1 MNGKSDKTFETLTWS
16 SFVTPCVSLS
26 FLLTIGPAYANRAD
40 RVAGL
45 DLDRA
50 AMRQL
55 RLENRAERLQDR
67 AERLENRVRSTPI
80 IAVPQPTLPSNLLQN
95 NVAADIRARG
105 GGHVNR
111 EANITR
117 RNDSK
122 TWQVTETGKVRN
134 VNAAVELNF
143 GSNERSIQLG
153 QGLFGSTESVTL
165 NVGNGEKTFTA
176 GSKVTA
182 AEYASI
188 LQVLGG
194 DGQTLQIDNQGR
206 ASGGQLS
213 LDTITN
219 GSSMNV
225 SGLVIPEAIKVIGNF
240 SNRSDFNLKGDLVN
254 NGAIYA
260 LSNKP
265 GADKASIAAH
275 NLTNNAGG
283 LISSVTDSSMFPQY
297 ENLQP
302 SVDLKLRADETLTNK
317 GEISSSGNLTLSAKT
332 VSNIS
337 GNRSVAS
344 ISAAK
349 DVLIETVTLN
359 NSGTISAL
367 NNIGIAAGAYDAAGS
382 ITVNNAGGSIQA
394 LNGAI
399 TVGDIN
405 NTAKANTTLTGG
417 DWLSKDLN
425 LYSGDGALNVNVG
438 EVTGAITG
446 RAGTASVLADTENL
460 IVKSMTASGDPTFKS
475 TGNFTL
481 MNDITTNGGP
491 VAILARGDI
500 NFDLDATIDT
510 SSGAGAGGT
519 ITLVAGSNWTTAGAN
534 NSISGA
540 SSGGGSINGSGLLL
554 DFISDG
560 ATNGGDITL
569 IAFAGSGNGSG
580 LINIDSSS
588 ISALGGG
595 GGSNGNVTI
604 IGGGGVAVSDIDTQ
618 GAGNAGTG
626 RVLISSFQ
634 PVVVNGPVLIND
646 STGAV
651 VQGSFAPSTT
661 VTNGRDVG
669 LGGVVFSGASTVVQ
683 SAAAATVSDIDS
695 DGSITITAQTDLDLA
710 GSYVTNGGGGVTIVS
725 GRYMSGAAPTQTDID
740 TSNSSGNGGNV
751 FVIAGAAFTQDA
763 NNITITGASSTGGYI
778 FFDNLG
784 SGTGNSLGNVDTSSS
799 AANGSGGNVTF
810 IAYRGSDTVAGYV
823 LTDFE
828 DTVVTTGG
836 SGTGSNGNITVIA
849 GQNNGG
855 FGLGLR
861 GSFDTTGGSAV
872 GTGDFYAATAQ
883 PLGNVVISQN
893 TQSITSGTFKGGAF
907 TNGQGFIDGI
917 TVGAGATVDVFTGSF
932 VTFSTDVIAPG
943 GILVVS
949 GADISAP
956 NFGTVF
962 SAASNTT
969 NGGDITLI
977 AGATFTQSGNNVTIT
992 GASTEGGDVNFAL
1005 NGFDEIRTESTA
1017 ANGNGGDITIVAFDA
1032 PSKNS
1037 GNIYIQDNATVNA
1050 SGNGTGANGNI
1061 VMVAGGD
1068 SDPDLFGIFA
1078 PIDINLTG
1086 AAGTGTISM
1095 NNSVPLTNV
1104 VISQDT
1110 AGIVSGDFRGGTLV
1124 NAPIDAGNL
1133 TVRGGVIELIS
1144 GGSVHALSA
1153 NASANAVG
1161 NGGRV
1166 TIRSGAADALNIG
1179 TLPMG
1184 DINAVGSVSAAAGTT
1199 SGNGGTIDIQAD
1211 GAGGLNVAA
1220 IGSVSATEGNGGN
1233 LRLVASTGNLLI
1245 ANTVVLS
1252 ANAGTTTAA
1261 SHNGGIVELYGRN
1274 LTASGFDVSASSTGG
1289 GTGGVAEIVVT
1300 GGGNLSVGTGAND
1313 VTLVGNFS
1321 LVRLGTIGG
1330 GDITV
1335 RSTGAITTSSL
1346 IDIDAETGDVL
1357 LQGAVSAPTVT
1368 IAGQTISSSVTISG
1382 SSSLNIDAATSFTN
1396 TGLTTG
1402 GAVSINGGNITV
1414 AGVTGTTSVDIDGG
1428 TTGTVLLQGAVNSPV
1443 TTVSGQTVTNNSTL
1457 AGTTTLDV
1465 DAVTFVTTGATNGGA
1480 ITINSGDV
1488 TVTNTGS
1495 ITATASLD
1503 IDAGAAG
1510 HVLLQGAVS
1519 GPVTTITGQTVSN
1532 SGTLSGSTSL
1542 TIEAASY
1549 TASANVTGG
1558 VISISGG
1565 DVTVNG
1571 GAVMNGSTSI
1581 DIDAGTTGDVV
1592 NSGTITS
1599 PSTSILAQSV
1609 TNSGTINGTT
1619 LLDIDTASYI
1629 NTGNTNGGVID
1640 LHSLTSGSL
1649 ALSGAGGTFTSTVE
1663 TQIGSDVNISLSGSQ
1678 TFNGNV
1684 DLTAISTPNSSITL
1698 QAGSAYVGNN
1708 QVRITSYTYTEL
1720 PVSSFTGNPKIVN
1733 TNFYNIINTNGDVVL
1748 PANLI
1753 FTGQSLAIIASGN
1766 ITSTGATLIDLSAAG
1781 DAGSLTLLAG
1791 FDSTPGTMGQVRLV
1805 GPNTV
1810 TGVSATGGNI
1820 DLGNVTI
1827 NLTSSGANGGSLVAA
1842 ASAGTASD
1850 GTVNLGSVSTTGAV
1864 GVSGDVQIIGQGG
1877 VVVGAINANGAAAV
1891 DGGVVVR
1898 AAQPLIVGTL
1908 VYQDGSATSGSISNG
1923 ALSAGSITVSSI
1935 DAGNSSIEIQT
1946 LGSATNVL
1954 TVGGDLSAHSIDV
1967 VSGFGTVD
1975 LRAVSGIVANVDGSG
1990 NGGHIGVSGNSVLV
2004 NTSVDNPFVLNADAT
2019 TGNGGSVSY
2028 FTNDQTATYLGAVP
2042 KAKNGS
2048 VFFDVSAAG
2057 GTGVNAA
2064 GGQIDFETGGN
2075 LSVLASSTDASV
2087 NGTGNANGASYTF
2100 KAGST
2105 APKGGTLAI
2114 IGDLDASG
2122 IGTGV
2127 DGSINL
2133 TSNSKKAFTLGSSK
2147 APKNGVQGMLLGD
2160 GITVTNNGGG
2170 ITIASSSAVQAADLS
2185 LNAGLKGAIVG
2196 SKGVVVTADSIV
2208 LNSDAGAIGKK
2219 PISVDTDS
2227 LEFHT
2232 NSKVN
2237 VLSVGTSTLTIA
2249 DSNAAT
2255 GAALSASGSVV
2266 LNDIIVTNGDIF
2278 VTTGG
2283 ANSRL
2288 SLTPGSQLI
2297 ATNGGIVLQNT
2308 QVDTG
2313 DILLGAGSRVET
2325 AGKGDDVIIAIGA
2338 LPKKPIV
2345 GTQPANVTTDIQG
2358 KGEIFWGPDNGIQAN
2373 GAPSDII
2380 AINKA
2385 VIFNN
2390 GSSDIATK
2398 KIVLDGGVTVKADPP
2413 SRGVAS
2419 PVRNLMQAQTVPVPQ
2434 SESGQN
2440 LQPANGLNDSV
2451 SSVDRTSSLL
2461 NSTYSNLLSS
2471 TNSNLL
2477 GSTNSP
2483 VVSSA
2488 VLGFAADSSTVL
2500 ATETVNATGVVHAAS
2515 GLSGADFVGA
2525 SDVNEVRAVDLISD
2539 VLPGGK
2545 TVGSNYSIKSGSA
2558 LIAASKDMVVET
2570 ADARVSIA
2578 RDSVVF
2584 IVTGR
2589 HGTSV
2594 YDLHDTKRGGV
2605 KVDFGS
2611 QSVSLAPGR
2620 HATVC
2625 ARRAGSYSAINP
2637 VEAIMHRDMN
2647 EVATANGVGAFTSEF
2662 SIHSAVQ
2669 SVGSLKTI
2677 FASSHPE
2684 CAKLSGRMMKTSAV
2698 LMHLS
2703 GSQEPFQQYLAPRM
2717 AAFR

>member
-45 DLDRA
+45 DLDRS

-80 IAVPQPTLPSNLLQN
+80 IAVPQPVLPNNLFQN
-95 NVAADIRARG
+95 NVAADIRVRG

-153 QGLFGSTESVTL
+153 QGLFGSADSVTL

-176 GSKVTA
+176 GAKVTA

-297 ENLQP
+297 ENLQT

-349 DVLIETVTLN
+349 DVLIETASLN
-359 NSGTISAL
+359 NSGTISAQ
-367 NNIGIAAGAYDAAGS
+367 NNIGIAAGAFDPMGS
-382 ITVNNAGGSIQA
+382 IAVNNTNGSIQA

-425 LYSGDGALNVNVG
+425 LYSGEGALNVNVG

-481 MNDITTNGGP
+481 MNDITTSGGP

-510 SSGAGAGGT
+510 SSGSGAGGT
-519 ITLVAGSNWTTAGAN
+519 ITLVAGSNWSSAGAN
-534 NSISGA
+534 NSISGGSA
-540 SSGGGSINGSGLLL
+540 GGGSINGEGLLL

-560 ATNGGDITL
+560 TTNGGDVTL
-569 IAFAGSGNGSG
+569 IAFAGNSNNSGN
-580 LINIDSSS
+580 INIDSSS
-588 ISALGGG
+588 ISALGGAG
-595 GGSNGNVTI
+595 GTNGNVTI
-604 IGGGGVAVSDIDTQ
+604 IGGGGVTVADIDTQ
-618 GAGNAGTG
+618 GVTATGNIL
-626 RVLISSFQ
+626 VSSNQ

-646 STGAV
+646 STGAI
-651 VQGSFAPSTT
+651 VQGSFAPGS
-661 VTNGRDVG
+661 VPSSPKDVI
-669 LGGVVFSGASTVVQ
+669 LRGVVFSGGTTNVQ
-683 SAAAATVSDIDS
+683 SAGSATVSDVVASRINLTALQDVTLKG
-695 DGSITITAQTDLDLA
+695 DLITD
-710 GSYVTNGGGGVTIVS
+710 GGGGVTVVAGHSILGGS
-725 GRYMSGAAPTQTDID
+725 ATTTNID
-740 TSNSSGNGGNV
+740 TSNNSGNGGNV
-751 FVIAGAAFTQDA
+751 FLIAGAAFTQDA
-763 NNITITGASSTGGYI
+763 TSITITGASTTGGYI
-778 FFDNLG
+778 FLDNG
-784 SGTGNSLGNVDTSSS
+784 VVGPGNSLGLVDTSSS
-799 AANGSGGNVTF
+799 AANGSGGSVTF
-810 IAYRGSDTVAGYV
+810 IAYGGAETFGGYI

-828 DTVVTTGG
+828 DTRVLTGG
-836 SGTGSNGNITVIA
+836 NGNGSNGNFTAIA
-849 GQNNGG
+849 GQNVGNV
-855 FGLGLR
+855 GLGLR
-861 GSFDTTGGSAV
+861 GSFDTTGGNAV
-872 GTGDFYAATAQ
+872 GTGDIYAATAQ
-883 PLGNVVISQN
+883 ALGGVTISKA
-893 TQSITSGTFKGGAF
+893 TQSITAGNFKGGVF
-907 TNGQGFIDGI
+907 TAGEGYIDEL
-917 TVGAGATVDVFTGSF
+917 TVGAGATVNVFTGDSVHF
-932 VTFSTDVIAPG
+932 GANVTAPG

-949 GADISAP
+949 GADILVSYA
-956 NFGTVF
+956 TTIF
-962 SAASNTT
+962 STASSTT
-969 NGGDITLI
+969 NGGDITLV
-977 AGATFTQSGNNVTIT
+977 AGASFTQSGSNVTIT
-992 GASTEGGDVNFAL
+992 GASTIGGDVNFAL
-1005 NGFDEIRTESTA
+1005 AGFDEIRTNSTA
-1017 ANGNGGDITIVAFDA
+1017 ANGSGGDITIVAFDA
-1032 PSKNS
+1032 PTKDS
-1037 GNIYIQDNATVNA
+1037 GNIYIQNNATVSA
-1050 SGNGTGANGNI
+1050 SGTGTGSNGNI
-1061 VMVAGGD
+1061 IMVAGGD
-1068 SDPDLFGIFA
+1068 SDPSLFGIFA

-1086 AAGTGTISM
+1086 AAGTGTISL

-1110 AGIVSGDFRGGTLV
+1110 ASIVTGDFRGGATV
-1124 NAPIDAGNL
+1124 AANIDTGNL
-1133 TVRGGVIELIS
+1133 TVRGGTIELIS
-1144 GGSVHALSA
+1144 GGAVRATSA
-1153 NASANAVG
+1153 NVSATAVG
-1161 NGGRV
+1161 NGGALTVR
-1166 TIRSGAADALNIG
+1166 TGAAETLDIG
-1179 TLPMG
+1179 AMTG
-1184 DINAVGSVSAAAGTT
+1184 VNTIGSVSAAAGTT
-1199 SGNGGTIDIQAD
+1199 SGNGGTIDIQAN

-1233 LRLVASTGNLLI
+1233 LRLVAFTGNLTI

-1252 ANAGTTTAA
+1252 ANAGTTTAT

-1274 LTASGFDVSASSTGG
+1274 LTTSGFDVSASSTGG

-1382 SSSLNIDAATSFTN
+1382 STTLNIDAATSFTN

-1465 DAVTFVTTGATNGGA
+1465 DAATFVTTGATNGGA
-1480 ITINSGDV
+1480 VTINSSDV

-1510 HVLLQGAVS
+1510 DVLLQGAVS
-1519 GPVTTITGQTVSN
+1519 GPVTTITAQNVSN
-1532 SGTLSGSTSL
+1532 SATLSGSTSL
-1542 TIEAASY
+1542 TIEASSY

-1581 DIDAGTTGDVV
+1581 DIDAGPTGDVV

-1609 TNSGTINGTT
+1609 TNSGTINGST

-1629 NTGNTNGGVID
+1629 NTGNTNGGVIN
-1640 LHSLTSGSL
+1640 LHSLSGGSL
-1649 ALSGAGGTFTSTVE
+1649 ALSGAGGAFTSTVE
-1663 TQIGSDVNISLSGSQ
+1663 TQLGSDVNISLSGSQ

-1684 DLTAISTPNSSITL
+1684 ALTAISTPTSSITL
-1698 QAGSAYVGNN
+1698 QSGSAYVGVN
-1708 QVRITSYTYTEL
+1708 QVTITTYTYTEL
-1720 PVSSFTGNPKIVN
+1720 PISSFIGNPKIVN
-1733 TNFYNIINTNGDVVL
+1733 TEFYNIINTGGDVVL

-1753 FTGQSLAIIASGN
+1753 FNGKNLTVIASGN
-1766 ITSTGATLIDLSAAG
+1766 ITSTGATLINLSDAG
-1781 DAGSLTLLAG
+1781 NAGSLTLLAG
-1791 FDSTPGTMGQVRLV
+1791 FNSTPTTAGQVRVV

-1810 TGVSATGGNI
+1810 TGLSTTGGNI
-1820 DLGNVTI
+1820 DLGSVTI
-1827 NLTSSGANGGSLVAA
+1827 NLSSSAQSGGSLVAA
-1842 ASAGTASD
+1842 AAAGTASA
-1850 GTVNLGSVSTTGAV
+1850 GTVSLGNITTTGAV
-1864 GVSGDVQIIGQGG
+1864 GSSGSVLIVGEGG
-1877 VVVGAINANGAAAV
+1877 VTTGQINTNGAAAT
-1891 DGGVVVR
+1891 DGSVSINV
-1898 AAQPLIVGTL
+1898 AEPTIVGTL
-1908 VYQDGSATSGSISNG
+1908 VYQNGTATSGSIGVSPTLAPGSITVGAIDAGRSSIELRGAGSSTSTLTVGG
-1923 ALSAGSITVSSI
+1923 ALSANSMDLLFENGTI
-1935 DAGNSSIEIQT
+1935 D
-1946 LGSATNVL
+1946 L
-1954 TVGGDLSAHSIDV
+1954 TAIGEL
-1967 VSGFGTVD
+1967 T
-1975 LRAVSGIVANVDGSG
+1975 ANVNAGG
-1990 NGGHIGVSGNSVLV
+1990 NGGRIQVVSNAVRINSSATDL
-2004 NTSVDNPFVLNADAT
+2004 FELNANGT
-2019 TGNGGSVSY
+2019 TGSGGSVT
-2028 FTNDQTATYLGAVP
+2028 FITNDQTATYLGAVP
-2042 KAKNGS
+2042 KAKKGS
-2048 VFFDVSAAG
+2048 NFFSVSAKG
-2057 GTGVNAA
+2057 GTGVDAD
-2064 GGQIDFETGGN
+2064 GGVIDFEVGGN
-2075 LSVLASSTDASV
+2075 LSVLTANADAGI
-2087 NGTGNANGASYTF
+2087 NGTGNANGARYEFT
-2100 KAGST
+2100 AGTTSS
-2105 APKGGTLAI
+2105 KGGALVI
-2114 IGDLDASG
+2114 IGDLDSRG
-2122 IGTGV
+2122 IGNGLDRTI
-2127 DGSINL
+2127 DL
-2133 TSNSKKAFTLGSSK
+2133 TSNSKKAFTVGSAK
-2147 APKNGVQGMLLGD
+2147 APKNGVQGQLSGR
-2160 GITVTNNGGG
+2160 IVSVENVGGG
-2170 ITIASSSAVQAADLS
+2170 ISAASSTAFDADQIELIA
-2185 LNAGLKGAIVG
+2185 NGKGAIAS
-2196 SKGVVVTADSIV
+2196 SKGVVITADAIALTS
-2208 LNSDAGAIGKK
+2208 STGAIGKK
-2219 PISVDTDS
+2219 PILVDTDL

-2237 VLSVGTSTLTIA
+2237 VSSVGTSTLTVA

-2255 GAALSASGSVV
+2255 GATLSATGSVV
-2266 LNDIIVTNGDIF
+2266 LNDIIVTNGDIS

-2338 LPKKPIV
+2338 LPKKPIA

-2358 KGEIFWGPDNGIQAN
+2358 KGEIFWGPDNGILAN

-2390 GSSDIATK
+2390 GSTDVATK
-2398 KIVLDGGVTVKADPP
+2398 KIILDGGVTVKADPP
-2413 SRGVAS
+2413 SRGAAS
-2419 PVRNLMQAQTVPVPQ
+2419 PVFNLMQAQTVSVTQ

-2440 LQPANGLNDSV
+2440 LQPANGLNNEV
-2451 SSVDRTSSLL
+2451 STVDRSSSLL

-2471 TNSNLL
+2471 TNSPL
-2477 GSTNSP
+2477 
-2483 VVSSA
+2483 VSNA

-2515 GLSGADFVGA
+2515 GLSSADFVGA

-2539 VLPGGK
+2539 VLPGAK
-2545 TVGSNYSIKSGSA
+2545 AVGSNHSIKSGSA

-2594 YDLHDTKRGGV
+2594 YDLHDSKRGGV

-2611 QSVSLAPGR
+2611 QTVSLAPGR

-2625 ARRAGSYSAINP
+2625 ARRTGSYSAINP

-2662 SIHSAVQ
+2662 SIHSAIQ